1 MQLVLVSEL
10 NNIPLEVIASKKQ
23 MNQIISWKWKE
34 TEESRK
40 VVLKPDLLTGWRGEM
55 TKDHLK
61 DWY

>member
-1 MQLVLVSEL
+1 
-10 NNIPLEVIASKKQ
+10 